1 MFYHKAKRGISMKV
15 YYGHCQAIYGSKQ
28 DERDVETLRALGFE
42 VVNPS
47 AEEHVQMAK
56 NMKCAG
62 ISSEKVMG
70 YFESLVDGCDAVAFR
85 ALPDGA
91 VPAGVAKEIERAAS
105 KGKPVIELPSCIS
118 RRVLTVEQTREYL
131 REIGQ
136 R

>member
-1 MFYHKAKRGISMKV
+1 MKV
-15 YYGHCQAIYGSKQ
+15 YYAHCQALYGTKQ
-28 DERDVETLRALGFE
+28 EMRDLDTLFALGFE

-47 AEEHVQMAK
+47 SPEHVQMAK

-62 ISSEKVMG
+62 IPSEKVMG

-91 VPAGVAKEIERAAS
+91 VPAGVAKEIARAVD
-105 KGKPVIELPSCIS
+105 KGKPVFELPSCVV
-118 RRVLTVEQTREYL
+118 RRTLTVEQTREYL
-131 REIGQ
+131 AEVGQ